1 MSRQQKSDPPVPL
14 LPEEG
19 WPKAGVEGA
28 AGGQYCRSPHDSKGV
43 TFNADSR
50 RIATAF
56 MPWNRNPKT
65 DLGGGSAA
73 DNGRLLSKPRRSWD
87 NSGKALG
94 TNK

>member
-28 AGGQYCRSPHDSKGV
+28 AGGQHCRSPHVSKGAALD
-43 TFNADSR
+43 ADSR

-56 MPWNRNPKT
+56 MPWNRNPKPI
-65 DLGGGSAA
+65 SEAA
-73 DNGRLLSKPRRSWD
+73 RPPTWPSFVPTETLVGQLWDSSWD
-87 NSGKALG
+87 K
-94 TNK
+94 